1 MENKNKTK
9 KVENKQPK
17 KKMNFFTKFLIYT
30 VVFIALFVGTIWG
43 TKYYFYDSDY
53 AVKKTD
59 LSEISID
66 KIKLGM
72 NYSEIDV
79 SKYKE
84 TNTTVDNCNY
94 NFEEISIKTNSK
106 GEITEIIAPYN
117 KVTVS
122 LGNDA
127 ERASKINDVWKALG
141 SNYDNEIYKPKENNY
156 WKITRYFD
164 TENKIYLGIIYS
176 RYNNEIQKIILSN
189 HKIED

>member
-1 MENKNKTK
+1 MEKKNQTK
-9 KVENKQPK
+9 KVNNRQPK
-17 KKMNFFTKFLIYT
+17 KKMNPFAKFFIYI

-59 LSEISID
+59 LSAISID

-72 NYSEIDV
+72 DYSEVDV

-84 TNTTVDNCNY
+84 TNITEDNCNY
-94 NFEEISIKTNSK
+94 NFEELSIKTNSK
-106 GEITEIIAPYN
+106 GVITEIIAPYN

-122 LGNDA
+122 LGEDI

-141 SNYDNEIYKPKENNY
+141 SNYDNEIYRPKENNY

-176 RYNNEIQKIILSN
+176 RYNNEIQKIILSD

>member
-1 MENKNKTK
+1 MEKKNKTK
-9 KVENKQPK
+9 KVSNKQPK
-17 KKMNFFTKFLIYT
+17 KKMNFFAKLLIYII
-30 VVFIALFVGTIWG
+30 VFIALFVGTIWG
-43 TKYYFYDSDY
+43 TKYYFYDSDFS
-53 AVKKTD
+53 VKKTD
-59 LSEISID
+59 LSAISID

-72 NYSEIDV
+72 NYNQVDI

-84 TNTTVDNCNY
+84 ASTIQDNCNY

-106 GEITEIIAPYN
+106 GDITEIIAPYN

-122 LGNDA
+122 LGENI
-127 ERASKINDVWKALG
+127 ERASKINDVWEALG
-141 SNYDNEIYKPKENNY
+141 PNYDNEIYKPKENNY

-189 HKIED
+189 HKIEE